1 MNNNIL
7 RELEPN
13 ILRNGDASY
22 TSIDMCIKQN
32 NIFGLLFISE
42 LIPNI
47 IDIIKI
53 FKNLLSS
60 LEKEKE
66 NIFTLIICICSEQ
79 KQEYEETILKISKL
93 SCFILPYNLD
103 ITNKIIDKYNIIIL
117 PSFVLLNKEGK
128 NLEYLNNEEIEK
140 INKEKIKGW
149 KKTLSIVLPVKKVD
163 KYYLGME
170 GAIFGHDHTLFFSD
184 YISKGLSYG
193 RGNWFCEICGDRHL
207 YTEKNF
213 FCDLCGFN
221 VCDICYEK
229 LKKY

>member
-1 MNNNIL
+1 MN
-7 RELEPN
+7 
-13 ILRNGDASY
+13 
-22 TSIDMCIKQN
+22 SICW
-32 NIFGLLFISE
+32 
-42 LIPNI
+42 
-47 IDIIKI
+47 KI
-53 FKNLLSS
+53 
-60 LEKEKE
+60 
-66 NIFTLIICICSEQ
+66 IFTLIICICSEQ
-79 KQEYEETILKISKL
+79 KKEYEETILKISKL

-117 PSFVLLNKEGK
+117 PSLVLLNKEGK

-207 YTEKNF
+207 YAEKNF